1 MYTDL
6 VSNRALSCETQT
18 TCIDYYFTSNTNF
31 KFKIVKFK
39 NAEKRIFEIKSEVNE
54 METQNSQP
62 LIFNLNNFIYEY
74 QVRIHTEA
82 ICTDVYVSETGY
94 PRVVIEFSLIDSEA
108 IKELGNTFKLALPS
122 INQAVEKPYSYNVL
136 FKSVAYDIPMDDQ
149 GNVDLVDL
157 KGKSFALS
165 IEKKSFDNG
174 DVVPR
179 LINLIAYRD

>member
-1 MYTDL
+1 M
-6 VSNRALSCETQT
+6 
-18 TCIDYYFTSNTNF
+18 
-31 KFKIVKFK
+31 
-39 NAEKRIFEIKSEVNE
+39 KRIFSVLILSSQLFF
-54 METQNSQP
+54 TQNITQKLDAATKQLLNSGP
-62 LIFNLNNFIYEY
+62 AYSANLSFYVADESGNFIYEY